1 MATFKSISENEKNNN
16 WNKIFNILAEHEK
29 DSELTEDGASE
40 IVLDSGELTQIRD
53 AMYDEVRNN
62 LGEVQ
67 SVEEMRKSLV
77 VDTQK
82 LVNDSLSKAKQEL
95 EFRNNPG
102 IVQDGY
108 FNPKCSPWIPCSSA
122 S

>member
-1 MATFKSISENEKNNN
+1 MATFKSISENEKNDN

-29 DSELTEDGASE
+29 ESVCTEDGASE

-77 VDTQK
+77 VDTKKLIKTLYQK
-82 LVNDSLSKAKQEL
+82 
-95 EFRNNPG
+95 
-102 IVQDGY
+102 QDK
-108 FNPKCSPWIPCSSA
+108 N
-122 S
+122 